1 MGTIEYFWTLLD
13 TIEYCWT
20 LSSTIEYFQVVLG
33 TFGHLDCRAKESG
46 GRSDS
51 CLCAIASCST
61 QPQMV
66 GRDHLGNLDNLDDL
80 DDLEDLDY
88 LGNLEDLDDLD
99 DQYN

>member
-13 TIEYCWT
+13 TIKYCWT

-61 QPQMV
+61 HSQMV
-66 GRDHLGNLDNLDDL
+66 GPDHLGNL

-88 LGNLEDLDDLD
+88 LGNLEDLEDLDDLD

>member
-13 TIEYCWT
+13 TLEYCWT

-61 QPQMV
+61 HSQMV
-66 GRDHLGNLDNLDDL
+66 GLGNLDDLDDL

-88 LGNLEDLDDLD
+88 LGNLEDLDD
-99 DQYN
+99 QYN